1 MALYADTER
10 GRYPVWQ
17 SFDHPDFFP
26 GSGILFVTVTVRRRP
41 SPEINYPRLIP
52 SQGDFS
58 HRMESLAD
66 SQVKSEVMTV
76 LRTKMYPHLSPSEIP
91 DPIDFYFERWWS
103 NPLFRGSYS
112 NWPASFFE
120 EHHMDLIKMVGGRI
134 GFAGEHTSA
143 KHFGSSIAVCRLWTA
158 LAD

>member
-1 MALYADTER
+1 MALYADPER

-17 SFDHPDFFP
+17 SFDHPDYFP
-26 GSGILFVTVTVRRRP
+26 GSGVLFVTVTVRP
-41 SPEINYPRLIP
+41 FSPGVHYPRLIP
-52 SQGDFS
+52 VELVPKGDFS
-58 HRMESLAD
+58 HRIESLTD
-66 SQVKSEVMTV
+66 SQVKSEIMTV
-76 LRTKMYPHLSPSEIP
+76 LRTKMYPHLSSEIP

-120 EHHMDLIKMVGGRI
+120 EHHEDLTRMVDRRV

-143 KHFGSSIAVCRLWTA
+143 KHFGLSIGSSG
-158 LAD
+158 